1 MGNRAL
7 LHKYTMQTR
16 QRFFSRAVG
25 ALTALA
31 LTSTCG
37 LASADDASAAQAL
50 YERALELIQAKN
62 YDEACPKLKE
72 VTRLVPEGLG
82 AKLTLAECY
91 ESQGKLASA
100 WTQYTVVESMAART
114 GQADR
119 QKAAGEKAAALRPRL
134 AMLTIKV
141 PEEVK
146 QLPELTVERDGEAIG
161 AAQFGEA
168 IPIDAGKHKVQARAR
183 GKKAWETEPTIPA
196 DGAALSV
203 DVPMLE
209 DDPNA
214 KSTEIPGQATAPDPG
229 PTWLFPVGFAVG
241 GTGVAALIVG
251 GVLGGLAIS
260 KDGEGDDACAGGL
273 CTPEANDAHL
283 QAGTFAD
290 ASTGLLVA
298 GGVLAAGG
306 VLMVIFAPHDDTEAT
321 PPPANAVSVRVQP
334 YGLGAAVTG
343 TF

>member
-1 MGNRAL
+1 MHFR
-7 LHKYTMQTR
+7 HP
-16 QRFFSRAVG
+16 FSSRVLG
-25 ALTALA
+25 TLVALA
-31 LTSTCG
+31 LTTTAS

-50 YERALELIQAKN
+50 YERAVELIAAKN

-114 GQADR
+114 GQTDR
-119 QKAAGEKAAALRPRL
+119 QKAAGEKAAALRPKL
-134 AMLTIKV
+134 AMLTIQV
-141 PEEVK
+141 PDAVK

-168 IPIDAGKHKVQARAR
+168 IPIDIGKHKVQAKAR
-183 GKKAWETEPTIPA
+183 GKKTWEAEPTIPA
-196 DGAALSV
+196 DGATLSV
-203 DVPMLE
+203 EVPMLE
-209 DDPNA
+209 EDPNA
-214 KSTEIPGQATAPDPG
+214 KLHETPGGASAPDPG

-260 KDGEGDDACAGGL
+260 EDSAGDDACPGGL
-273 CTPEANDAHL
+273 CTPDGNASHV

-290 ASTGLLVA
+290 AGTGLLVA

-306 VLMVIFAPHDDTEAT
+306 VLMIIFSPHDDETA
-321 PPPANAVSVRVQP
+321 PAQKDAVTVRVVP
-334 YGLGAAVTG
+334 YGVGAAVTG
-343 TF
+343 SF